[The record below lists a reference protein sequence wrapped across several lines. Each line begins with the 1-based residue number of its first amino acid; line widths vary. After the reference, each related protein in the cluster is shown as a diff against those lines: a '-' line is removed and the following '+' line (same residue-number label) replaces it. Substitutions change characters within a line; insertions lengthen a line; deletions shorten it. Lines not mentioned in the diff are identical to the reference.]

1 MSEESDKNL
10 DHTHLASVADV
21 HHSVKRE
28 KQEPRAGLEPV
39 SLWTFIVAAIILVSG
54 GAYLG
59 AYTQFGDLDSIYAQP
74 NYSWTPPP
82 ADLGGGEIQMAWIDK
97 WMKDGGSKFGVVC
110 ANCHGQNGEGQPPN
124 GIPPLAGSEWV
135 SGGTER
141 LAQIVMK
148 GLTGPITVK
157 GTVYAPS
164 GGMPMPAAMSDR
176 EYAQIITYVRR
187 TFGSPDASV
196 VTAEMIA
203 NAQEKFGSRTTQ
215 FTVPE
220 LAPEDAMLEG
230 AEIDLQT
237 GEPLGAGGGEEGG
250 DEAADPAAAE
260 DGGN

>member
-10 DHTHLASVADV
+10 DHTHLASVADA
-21 HHSVKRE
+21 HSAVKRE

-39 SLWTFIVAAIILVSG
+39 SLWTFIIAAIVLVSG

-59 AYTQFGDLDSIYAQP
+59 AYTQFSDLDSVYAQP

-82 ADLGGGEIQMAWIDK
+82 VDLDGGVVQMAWIEK

-110 ANCHGQNGEGQPPN
+110 ANCHGANGDGQPAN

-148 GLTGPITVK
+148 GLTGPVTVK
-157 GTVYAPS
+157 GKTYAPA
-164 GGMPMPAAMSDR
+164 GGMPMPAAMSNR

-187 TFGSPDASV
+187 TLDRLTPAS
-196 VTAEMIA
+196 
-203 NAQEKFGSRTTQ
+203 
-215 FTVPE
+215 
-220 LAPEDAMLEG
+220 
-230 AEIDLQT
+230 LQRR
-237 GEPLGAGGGEEGG
+237 
-250 DEAADPAAAE
+250 
-260 DGGN
+260 